1 MNNHTPGPWTAV
13 ECCDSCPLPSGVAV
27 AVQTDREPWTSIG
40 RICSMTA
47 QGDGKYDPSVT
58 NANARL
64 IAAAPEL
71 LAACELAI
79 DLFQF
84 GTFDNGVHSPSGES
98 EAEHW
103 AGRCREKMASAI
115 AKAKGTS

>member
-1 MNNHTPGPWTAV
+1 MNKHTPGPWIVRGKPGNRFIRTEIIGGKATTV
-13 ECCDSCPLPSGVAV
+13 AWIDSLSAEAELP
-27 AVQTDREPWTSIG
+27 
-40 RICSMTA
+40 
-47 QGDGKYDPSVT
+47 
-58 NANARL
+58 NARL
-64 IAAAPEL
+64 IAAAPDL